1 MNAKLTLKHGRNDRE
16 IKVTSIVKSLSGIIS
31 EKDYEKAKDSY
42 EDYLLKK
49 YTLLE
54 RLIVPKP
61 ELNEDLPISAINA
74 ASTSF
79 QFLEDEHE
87 IY

>member
-16 IKVTSIVKSLSGIIS
+16 IKVTPIVKSLSGIIS
-31 EKDYEKAKDSY
+31 GKDYEKTKDSY
-42 EDYLLKK
+42 TDYLLKK

-54 RLIVPKP
+54 GLIVPKP

-79 QFLEDEHE
+79 QFLEDEPE